1 MNQKSA
7 SSLQFEVSYQQF
19 LQTFF
24 FYNGGF
30 WGKKFWAG
38 TFSRNSASDHWAK
51 CSSLNSSIV
60 NLRP

>member
-30 WGKKFWAG
+30 WGKKKFGLELLA
-38 TFSRNSASDHWAK
+38 A
-51 CSSLNSSIV
+51 I
-60 NLRP
+60 LRVTTGQSVQV